1 MEISPRFPGQKA
13 SRMINSGIA
22 PKFPGI
28 ASSQHVSSVKS
39 PVFTKL
45 VAICDNDLGKFV
57 DFYRVSIYNDVYSGN
72 SPRFSR
78 NVPGSF
84 PDRLGTYRL
93 LGREK
98 HAVSGFQNSQL

>member
-13 SRMINSGIA
+13 SHMINSGIA

-39 PVFTKL
+39 PVFTKF

-72 SPRFSR
+72 SPGFSR